1 VTGIREREEG
11 AMGLSDAQRKELE
24 GIETAASRVAEHAE
38 QAARTAH
45 DELAMLATLV
55 AELAKVVRDAE
66 GPEAGEGAPW
76 AR

>member
-1 VTGIREREEG
+1 MDPGLEG
-11 AMGLSDAQRKELE
+11 GAVRLSESQRKELE

-55 AELAKVVRDAE
+55 AELAKVVRDVDADAD
-66 GPEAGEGAPW
+66 GDAADG
-76 AR
+76 

>member
-1 VTGIREREEG
+1 MDPGLEG
-11 AMGLSDAQRKELE
+11 GVVRLSESQRKELE

-55 AELAKVVRDAE
+55 AELAKVVRDVD
-66 GPEAGEGAPW
+66 AGADGDA
-76 AR
+76 AAG